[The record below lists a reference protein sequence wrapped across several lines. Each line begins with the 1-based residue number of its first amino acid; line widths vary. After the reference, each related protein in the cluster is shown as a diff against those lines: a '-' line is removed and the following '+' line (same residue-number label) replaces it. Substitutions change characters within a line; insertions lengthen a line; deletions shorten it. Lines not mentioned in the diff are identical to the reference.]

1 MASSEA
7 VQTGWSGV
15 NGHRNADGQDSD
27 GSNET
32 LMSDHQ
38 RAQQKPAT
46 GIMAGGGSP
55 GYHFPGALLPTKRV
69 PHKVTLILDLDETL
83 VHSSFKPVP
92 GADWVVRPWPAP
104 AFAFFLF
111 PGPFCRTSVAAVDCH
126 VGNSL
131 PIC

>member
-92 GADWVVRPWPAP
+92 GADWVVRPWPALLLL
-104 AFAFFLF
+104 FFF
-111 PGPFCRTSVAAVDCH
+111 RGRFSEAVAAVDCH
-126 VGNSL
+126 DGNSL